1 MAGVGGADR
10 VGGRGARLFFFCKS
24 FRDAPCEICTAIFSC
39 PLISMFCNGGVTTGG
54 GGALRFF
61 TSGFAV
67 IPEMLP
73 RDSDEPRLLEREFTE
88 GEFGAVEK
96 TLAVASVSFE
106 KSQKPFLFF
115 FYCITA

>member
-1 MAGVGGADR
+1 MNGFRTAEWMDGTQHTKQRSPFSGVTVTCAA
-10 VGGRGARLFFFCKS
+10 V
-24 FRDAPCEICTAIFSC
+24 FSC
-39 PLISMFCNGGVTTGG
+39 PLTSAFGNTGVATGG

-73 RDSDEPRLLEREFTE
+73 RDSDEPRVLEREFAE

-96 TLAVASVSFE
+96 PC
-106 KSQKPFLFF
+106 K
-115 FYCITA
+115 

>member
-1 MAGVGGADR
+1 MDGTQHSKQ
-10 VGGRGARLFFFCKS
+10 RGPFS
-24 FRDAPCEICTAIFSC
+24 SVTVTCTAVLSR
-39 PLISMFCNGGVTTGG
+39 PLTSAFAFGNTGVATGG

-73 RDSDEPRLLEREFTE
+73 RDCDEPRLLEREFTE

-96 TLAVASVSFE
+96 PCKWINILD
-106 KSQKPFLFF
+106 
-115 FYCITA
+115 

>member
-1 MAGVGGADR
+1 MALGLLNEWIVPSTPDQTRSPSSGVTVTCAGV
-10 VGGRGARLFFFCKS
+10 L
-24 FRDAPCEICTAIFSC
+24 SC
-39 PLISMFCNGGVTTGG
+39 PRTSALGNTGVATGG

-96 TLAVASVSFE
+96 PCKWINILD
-106 KSQKPFLFF
+106 
-115 FYCITA
+115 

>member
-1 MAGVGGADR
+1 MDSSQHSKQRSQSSSVTVTCAAV
-10 VGGRGARLFFFCKS
+10 L
-24 FRDAPCEICTAIFSC
+24 SC
-39 PLISMFCNGGVTTGG
+39 PLTSAFGNTGVATGG

-61 TSGFAV
+61 PSGFAV

-96 TLAVASVSFE
+96 PCKWINILD
-106 KSQKPFLFF
+106 
-115 FYCITA
+115 

>member
-1 MAGVGGADR
+1 MAVTCAAVLSRPLTSAFGNTGVA
-10 VGGRGARLFFFCKS
+10 
-24 FRDAPCEICTAIFSC
+24 
-39 PLISMFCNGGVTTGG
+39 TGG

-96 TLAVASVSFE
+96 PCKWINILD
-106 KSQKPFLFF
+106 
-115 FYCITA
+115 